1 LARALDTRQPEGLRE
16 YIYRHRVL
24 VGNIIAFLGFLI
36 IWIDP
41 YAGVTMPR
49 LITGSLIGLVGFWIR
64 IWASSYQWPN
74 IARDLPDA
82 RTGLITA
89 GPYAY
94 MRHPIYVG
102 LLLFTTGAFVGF
114 GSWLAA
120 VFVFV
125 PTLILNLWQARYE
138 ESFLVQM
145 HGEEAIRYQKHL
157 PLMLPKVWDP
167 YPDRRGHFSLAQG
180 IKYDIGPLSSFVCF
194 VVVMLIITSKEIP
207 TLSLTLV
214 VLVGSVL
221 FSFFLTW
228 LVRFIF
234 KQEFAG

>member
-1 LARALDTRQPEGLRE
+1 MATSQSVRQPEGLRE
-16 YIYRHRVL
+16 TIYRYRV
-24 VGNIIAFLGFLI
+24 VAGNSIAFLGFSI
-36 IWIDP
+36 IWLDP
-41 YAGVTMPR
+41 YAGVTMRR
-49 LITGSLIGLVGFWIR
+49 LIAGSVVGLAGFTLR

-94 MRHPIYVG
+94 MRHPIYLG

-120 VFVFV
+120 IFVFV
-125 PTLILNLWQARYE
+125 PSLVLNIWQAKYE
-138 ESFLVQM
+138 ESFLTQTY
-145 HGEEAIRYQKHL
+145 GKEALQYQKHV
-157 PLMLPKVWDP
+157 PLMLPKIWDP
-167 YPDRRGHFSLAQG
+167 YPSRDGSFSLAQG

-194 VVVMLIITSKEIP
+194 IILMLVITSYRIP
-207 TLSLTLV
+207 SLPLTLV

-228 LVRFIF
+228 LVRIIF
-234 KQEFAG
+234 KQEFAR

>member
-1 LARALDTRQPEGLRE
+1 LSTATNFRQPDGLRE
-16 YIYRHRVL
+16 QIYRHRVL
-24 VGNIIAFLGFLI
+24 VGNAIAFLGFFVVWL
-36 IWIDP
+36 DP

-49 LITGSLIGLVGFWIR
+49 LITGSLIGLAGFTLR

-94 MRHPIYVG
+94 MRHPIYLG

-120 VFVFV
+120 LVIFV

-138 ESFLVQM
+138 ESFLFEM
-145 HGEEAIRYQKHL
+145 YGEEALRYQKHL
-157 PLMLPKVWDP
+157 PLMMPKFWDP
-167 YPDRRGHFSLAQG
+167 YPERRGTFSLAQG
-180 IKYDIGPLSSFVCF
+180 IKYDIGPLSSFICF
-194 VVVMLIITSKEIP
+194 AVAMLIITSNSVP
-207 TLSLTLV
+207 SLPLTLG
-214 VLVGSVL
+214 VLVGSVV
-221 FSFFLTW
+221 FSFFVTW
-228 LVRFIF
+228 VVRLIF
-234 KQEFAG
+234 KQEFAR

>member
-1 LARALDTRQPEGLRE
+1 
-16 YIYRHRVL
+16 VV
-24 VGNIIAFLGFLI
+24 VGNSIAFVGFLI
-36 IWIDP
+36 VWLDP
-41 YAGVTMPR
+41 YAAITMPR
-49 LITGSLIGLVGFWIR
+49 LLMGSLIGLAGFTLR

-94 MRHPIYVG
+94 LRHPIYLG

-120 VFVFV
+120 ILVFI
-125 PTLILNLWQARYE
+125 PTLALNLWQARYE
-138 ESFLVQM
+138 ESFLGQKY
-145 HGEEAIRYQKHL
+145 GKEARRYQKHV
-157 PLMLPKVWDP
+157 PIMFPKVWDP
-167 YPDRRGHFSLAQG
+167 YPERNGHFSLAKG
-180 IKYDIGPLSSFVCF
+180 LKYDIGPLSSFVCF
-194 VVVMLIITSKEIP
+194 IIVMLIITSYQAP
-207 TLSLTLV
+207 TLPLTLV

-228 LVRFIF
+228 LVRFVF
-234 KQEFAG
+234 KQEFAQ

>member
-1 LARALDTRQPEGLRE
+1 MAQNVRQTEGMRE
-16 YIYRHRVL
+16 RIYRHRVL
-24 VGNIIAFLGFLI
+24 VGNAIGFLGFLI
-36 IWIDP
+36 IWVDP
-41 YAGVTMPR
+41 NAAVTMPR
-49 LITGSLIGLVGFWIR
+49 LIAGSLIGLAGFTLR

-94 MRHPIYVG
+94 MRHPIYLG
-102 LLLFTTGAFVGF
+102 LLLFTTGSFVGF

-120 VFVFV
+120 SLVFV

-138 ESFLVQM
+138 ESFLVQTY
-145 HGEEAIRYQKHL
+145 GDEAMRYQKHL
-157 PLMLPKVWDP
+157 PRLLPRIWNP
-167 YPDRRGHFSLAQG
+167 YPDRRGSFSLAQG

-194 VVVMLIITSKEIP
+194 IIVMLVITSHRVP

-214 VLVGSVL
+214 VLVGSVI
-221 FSFFLTW
+221 FSFILTW
-228 LVRFIF
+228 FIRSIF